1 MADELPR
8 RGTDPMYLLL
18 TEGRADEFNRR
29 RKAGEAFDLRSA
41 NLRGLDLRALDCA
54 SLDLSNAYLRQA
66 DLRGLDLSTAKLEGA
81 SFHAA
86 RISGVLFPRGLDAP
100 EILMSVQLGTRVRYR

>member
-1 MADELPR
+1 MPEETPR

-29 RKAGEAFDLRSA
+29 RKAGEGFDLRGA
-41 NLRGLDLRALDCA
+41 NLRGLDLRAIDA
-54 SLDLSNAYLRQA
+54 AGLDLSNAYLRQA

-86 RISGVLFPRGLDAP
+86 RISGVLFPSGLDAA
-100 EILMSVQLGTRVRYR
+100 EIQMSVQLGTRVRYR

>member
-1 MADELPR
+1 MVEELPR

-18 TEGRADEFNRR
+18 TEGRAEEFNRR
-29 RKAGEAFDLRSA
+29 RKAGETFDLRSA

>member
-1 MADELPR
+1 MAEELPR

-18 TEGRADEFNRR
+18 AEGRADEFNRMR
-29 RKAGEAFDLRSA
+29 QAGEPFDLRGA
-41 NLRGLDLRALDCA
+41 NLRGLDLRALNA
-54 SLDLSNAYLRQA
+54 SGLDLSNAYLRQA

-86 RISGVLFPRGLDAP
+86 RISGVLFPAMLDAA
-100 EILMSVQLGTRVRYR
+100 EIQMSVQLGTRVRYR

>member
-1 MADELPR
+1 MVEELPR

-18 TEGRADEFNRR
+18 TEGRAEEFNRR
-29 RKAGEAFDLRSA
+29 RKAGETFDLRSA

-86 RISGVLFPRGLDAP
+86 RISGVLFPGGLDAP